1 VYAYFTLIGGQSQ
14 GLNSDIVGRRGGGMS
29 SPYGLQL
36 AENCLICKLRDAGFF
51 CDLPRET
58 LLELERIKYASGYPQ
73 GAVLFVEGQSP
84 RGVYI
89 VCSGRVKLSTT
100 SREGKSLILRI
111 AQGGE
116 VLGLHATVSGK
127 PYELTAET
135 LQPCQLDFIKRED
148 FVRFLQKHA
157 DACLNAAKHLSRNV
171 QSAYETIRSLGL
183 SHSVSEKM
191 ARLLL
196 EWATDGE
203 HTQDGIRI
211 KVSLTHDEMAQL
223 IGTSR
228 ETVTRVLGE
237 FRDKQLAQ
245 LRGSTLLIKNKAALE
260 KLVGA

>member
-1 VYAYFTLIGGQSQ
+1 
-14 GLNSDIVGRRGGGMS
+14 MS

-36 AENCLICKLRDAGFF
+36 TESCLICKLREAGFF
-51 CDLPRET
+51 CELPKES
-58 LLELERIKYASGYPQ
+58 LQELERIKYASGYPQ
-73 GAVLFVEGQSP
+73 GAVLFVEGQPP

-100 SREGKSLILRI
+100 SRDGKTLILRI

-127 PYELTAET
+127 AYELTAET
-135 LQPCQLDFIKRED
+135 LQPCQLDFIKREE
-148 FVRFLQKHA
+148 FLRFLQNHG
-157 DACLNAAKHLSRNV
+157 DACLNAARHLSQNCHN
-171 QSAYETIRSLGL
+171 AYEMIRSLGL

-196 EWATDGE
+196 EWASDGE
-203 HTQDGIRI
+203 TTVDGIRI
-211 KVSLTHDEMAQL
+211 KVSLTHEEMAQL

-237 FRDKQLAQ
+237 FREKQLAQ

-260 KLVGA
+260 RLVGS

>member
-1 VYAYFTLIGGQSQ
+1 M
-14 GLNSDIVGRRGGGMS
+14 N
-29 SPYGLQL
+29 SPYGLQI
-36 AENCLICKLRDAGFF
+36 AENCLICKLREAGFF
-51 CDLPRET
+51 CDLPKAA
-58 LLELERIKYASGYPQ
+58 LDDLERIKYASGYPQ

-84 RGVYI
+84 RGVFI
-89 VCSGRVKLSTT
+89 ICSGRVKLSTT
-100 SREGKSLILRI
+100 SRDGRTLILRI
-111 AQGGE
+111 SQAGE

-148 FVRFLQKHA
+148 FLRFLQNHA
-157 DACLNAAKHLSRNV
+157 DACLNAAKHLSHNC
-171 QSAYETIRSLGL
+171 QSAYDLIRALGL
-183 SHSVSEKM
+183 SHSVSEKV

-196 EWATDGE
+196 EWSSDGE
-203 HTQDGIRI
+203 DTKDGIRI
-211 KVSLTHDEMAQL
+211 KVSLTHEEMAQL

-237 FRDKQLAQ
+237 FREKQLAQ

>member
-1 VYAYFTLIGGQSQ
+1 
-14 GLNSDIVGRRGGGMS
+14 MS

-36 AENCLICKLRDAGFF
+36 TESCLICKLREAGFF
-51 CDLPRET
+51 CELPKES
-58 LLELERIKYASGYPQ
+58 LQELERIKYASGYPQ
-73 GAVLFVEGQSP
+73 GAVLFVEGQPP

-100 SREGKSLILRI
+100 SRDGKTLILRI

-127 PYELTAET
+127 AYELTAET
-135 LQPCQLDFIKRED
+135 LQPCQLDFIKREE
-148 FVRFLQKHA
+148 FLRFLQNHG
-157 DACLNAAKHLSRNV
+157 DACLNAARHLSQNCHN
-171 QSAYETIRSLGL
+171 AYEMIRSLGL

-196 EWATDGE
+196 EWASDGE
-203 HTQDGIRI
+203 TTGDGIRI
-211 KVSLTHDEMAQL
+211 KVSLTHEEMAQL

-237 FRDKQLAQ
+237 FREKQLAQ

-260 KLVGA
+260 RLVGS

>member
-1 VYAYFTLIGGQSQ
+1 
-14 GLNSDIVGRRGGGMS
+14 
-29 SPYGLQL
+29 
-36 AENCLICKLRDAGFF
+36 
-51 CDLPRET
+51 
-58 LLELERIKYASGYPQ
+58 
-73 GAVLFVEGQSP
+73 VLFVEGQSP

-100 SREGKSLILRI
+100 SREGRSLILRI

-203 HTQDGIRI
+203 PTQDGIRI
-211 KVSLTHDEMAQL
+211 KVSLTHEEMAQL

>member
-1 VYAYFTLIGGQSQ
+1 
-14 GLNSDIVGRRGGGMS
+14 MS

-36 AENCLICKLRDAGFF
+36 TENCLICKLREAGFF
-51 CDLPRET
+51 CELPKES
-58 LLELERIKYASGYPQ
+58 LHELERIKYASGYPQ
-73 GAVLFVEGQSP
+73 GAVLFVEGQPP

-100 SREGKSLILRI
+100 SRDGKTLILRI

-127 PYELTAET
+127 AYELTAET
-135 LQPCQLDFIKRED
+135 LQPCQLDFIKREE
-148 FVRFLQKHA
+148 FLRFLQNHG
-157 DACLNAAKHLSRNV
+157 DACLNAARHLSQNCHN
-171 QSAYETIRSLGL
+171 AYEMIRSLGL

-196 EWATDGE
+196 EWASDGE
-203 HTQDGIRI
+203 TTGDGIRI
-211 KVSLTHDEMAQL
+211 KVSLTHEEMAQL

-237 FRDKQLAQ
+237 FREKHLAQ
-245 LRGSTLLIKNKAALE
+245 LRGSTLLIKNKAGLE
-260 KLVGA
+260 RLVGS